1 MTTPLLMR
9 VSFLLAT
16 IASISSAFTITTNL
30 PFPTRSVNPRSTCL
44 FVEESSSSLENP
56 KIPVD
61 NTAAAAAAAVTTTTN
76 TTTNATTAATTSN
89 DAEDAAPR
97 FMMNLLQLAATTGR
111 GEFASKIQHDTAAS
125 YIASLEQL
133 NPTSNP
139 TSSVSIQG
147 TWELV
152 YSNTQLFRS
161 SPFFMAGRAVCTTP
175 EQAQQYD
182 WFCDMHRKALAI
194 SSIRAVRQIISNTRL
209 LSEFEVQAGAVP
221 FLRDLTPLAYS
232 GGWPVT
238 IQGAIVSSADIT
250 STNDGT
256 AWELYMDT
264 VEIKGSNLPGLRQLL
279 DQGQIKLQSRTL
291 GDFLETNV
299 DGYANPRPIFY
310 TTYLSDST
318 RISRDQDGKV
328 FVYTKVSDRM
338 EPTNYSNV
346 LPDLG
351 VARLLEGFNDAIT
364 KFYI

>member
-1 MTTPLLMR
+1 MR
-9 VSFLLAT
+9 VSLLLPA
-16 IASISSAFTITTNL
+16 IALSAAFTI
-30 PFPTRSVNPRSTCL
+30 PTKLRSTAHTHSVDHTRSTCL
-44 FVEESSSSLENP
+44 FVEETPSSLDNP
-56 KIPVD
+56 EIPVD
-61 NTAAAAAAAVTTTTN
+61 NATAT
-76 TTTNATTAATTSN
+76 TTAANGN
-89 DAEDAAPR
+89 DSEDAAPTL
-97 FMMNLLQLAATTGR
+97 MMNLLQLAATTGR

-125 YIASLEQL
+125 YIASLEQR

-161 SPFFMAGRAVCTTP
+161 SPFFMAGRAVCTTS

-194 SSIRAVRQIISNTRL
+194 SSIHAVRQIISETRL
-209 LSEFEVQAGAVP
+209 VSEFEVQAGAVP

-238 IQGAIVSSADIT
+238 IEGAIVSSSDIT
-250 STNDGT
+250 STKNGM

-264 VEIKGSNLPGLRQLL
+264 VEIKGSNLPGLRQVL
-279 DQGQIKLQSRTL
+279 DQGLIKLQSRSL

-299 DGYANPRPIFY
+299 DGYSNPKPLFY
-310 TTYLSDST
+310 TTYLSDT
-318 RISRDQDGKV
+318 IRISRDQDDKV
-328 FVYTKVSDRM
+328 FVYTKVSNRM
-338 EPTNYSNV
+338 EPTDYSSV